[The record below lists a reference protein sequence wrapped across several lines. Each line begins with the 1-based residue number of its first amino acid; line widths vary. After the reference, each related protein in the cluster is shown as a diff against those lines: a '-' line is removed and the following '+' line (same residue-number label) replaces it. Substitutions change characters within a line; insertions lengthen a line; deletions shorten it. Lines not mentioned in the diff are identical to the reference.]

1 MRRGLKKACIALF
14 LVLTLVGTAGLG
26 CAGGEKEK
34 TTIIIGN
41 LTDLTGVA
49 APALVPIVSALEDIV
64 RDINE
69 QEPIP
74 GVKLQVINYDTGFNP
89 ARFLTGYDYLKSKG
103 AKIIISIFNDASE
116 ILKPYAAEDKI
127 AILGMATSVPM
138 VEPAGWVFGFS
149 APTRWS
155 IKSMLKWV
163 SDDWKADGK
172 TGKPT
177 LATVGWND
185 SWGQDNAQGAEE
197 FCQDNPTLFDYKG
210 SFLSPVGFQGPW
222 SGDIAKTKNVDYINV
237 TANGALMP
245 ATFWKEYRDA
255 GGTGTNI
262 DTEAQSAYVG
272 FITDY
277 CGWNYLDGKLNVQAW
292 GWWNLEWPEIK
303 YIKDLLYK
311 NHSEEDAAELIKAG
325 MGYLGGGAMQRFA
338 LDVVLAAI
346 EDAGAEDFD
355 GQAFYDTAIT
365 YMEDWAGSQRGFTAT
380 RRYAVDDVCV
390 LRWAAAT
397 KDLNLIS
404 DIWVPTIH

>member
-155 IKSMLKWV
+155 IKSMLQWV
-163 SDDWKADGK
+163 SDEWKADGK
-172 TGKPT
+172 AGKPT

-210 SFLSPVGFQGPW
+210 SFLSPVGYTGPW

-311 NHSEEDAAELIKAG
+311 YHSEEDAAELTKAG

-390 LRWAAAT
+390 LRWTAAT